1 MVGGAVPGM
10 WRELESHCKPDGGGT
25 GVGSGRRQWLW
36 KMSDEEGRN
45 KVCTGL
51 KVEVGWRNLGG
62 WR

>member
-10 WRELESHCKPDGGGT
+10 WRELESHCKPDEGGT
-25 GVGSGRRQWLW
+25 RVGWGRRQWLW

-45 KVCTGL
+45 KGCTGL